1 MKVWEQGVL
10 LVVVVVA
17 SAAAMK
23 IDLAKMLEC
32 HHKEAEKRVG
42 PNGEREFNPCG
53 LLEKPFPCKDATQC
67 IPMKFVCDDNYDCE
81 DGSDEERGLCTAI
94 RRPPAD
100 DMRKFITK
108 ERAWILPHLLGEE
121 DVDKIVHF
129 LAVSPSIDIFRRR
142 VGLNREQYNN
152 LKTALRAIQTGD
164 EAALQKMGM
173 PDNAWEETKYMFGR
187 LLKSGF
193 Y

>member
-23 IDLAKMLEC
+23 IDLAKLIDQR
-32 HHKEAEKRVG
+32 HHKQQAAKRLG
-42 PNGEREFNPCG
+42 PNGDYNPCD

-67 IPMKFVCDDNYDCE
+67 IPMKFVCDDNYDCD
-81 DGSDEERGLCTAI
+81 DGSDEARGLCTAI

-100 DMRKFITK
+100 DMKKFITK
-108 ERAWILPHLLGEE
+108 ERAWILPHLLGNQNVE
-121 DVDKIVHF
+121 KIVHY
-129 LAVSPSIDIFRRR
+129 LAVSPSIDVFRRR
-142 VGLNREQYNN
+142 VGLNREQYKN
-152 LKTALRAIQTGD
+152 LQLALKAIQNGD
-164 EAALQKMGM
+164 EEALQKMGM
-173 PDNAWEETKYMFGR
+173 PDNAWEETKFMFGR